1 MIEPWNCRNASKE
14 QIYQGTKSLENYNKN
29 FIMRLIKR
37 KWVGYILLTMFVISA
52 ALITKGKQDLF
63 AYFMHTKNSW
73 IYENRQTTDWCRK
86 CINTKLYEAIIYP
99 KRIIQREIDTVLLL
113 MSSYRK
119 DAAARRHAIRNTLG
133 NTNIYLPTK
142 IQRVFVLGKKQKVTF
157 CKQ

>member
-1 MIEPWNCRNASKE
+1 
-14 QIYQGTKSLENYNKN
+14 
-29 FIMRLIKR
+29 MRLIKR
-37 KWVGYILLTMFVISA
+37 KWAGYIVLTIFVISA
-52 ALITKGKQDLF
+52 ALITKWRPDLF
-63 AYFMHTKNSW
+63 AYLMRSKNSW

-119 DAAARRHAIRNTLG
+119 DAAARRHAIRNTWA

-142 IQRVFVLGKKQKVTF
+142 IQRVFVLGKNKR
-157 CKQ
+157 